1 MSIYQSIK
9 PAPYVYMCVHKTT
22 GQFYIG
28 YREKNVYLNRTSDT
42 DLPLYRTSSK
52 YINPV
57 FEEYNWHIV
66 AEFVDGASA
75 YDFEQVLIQE
85 YWDHPL
91 LLNRQYHIAGDTRF
105 RNNGHSE
112 ETKQKIK
119 QARLGQIITEDHKR
133 SISEAKKGKK
143 MPPRTTEHKRNIS
156 IAKTGSKRQ
165 PPSEETRKKLS
176 VAFTGKKLGSPSE
189 ETKRKM
195 SESAK
200 RRYQK
205 NNKRECP

>member
-1 MSIYQSIK
+1 
-9 PAPYVYMCVHKTT
+9 MCVHKTT
-22 GQFYIG
+22 GEFYIG
-28 YREKNVYLNRTSDT
+28 YREKNIYLNRTSDT

-52 YINPV
+52 YINSV
-57 FEEYNWHIV
+57 FEEYDWHIV
-66 AEFVDGASA
+66 AEFVDGVSA
-75 YDFEQVLIQE
+75 YDFEQSLIQE
-85 YWDHPL
+85 HWNNPL
-91 LLNRQYHIAGDTRF
+91 LINQQYHNAEDTRF

-119 QARLGQIITEDHKR
+119 QARLGQSITEDHKR

-143 MPPRTTEHKRNIS
+143 MPPRTMEHKRNIS

-176 VAFTGKKLGSPSE
+176 LAFKGKKLGSPSDK
-189 ETKRKM
+189 TRRKM
-195 SESAK
+195 SEAAK

-205 NNKRECP
+205 NKNRDGS

>member
-28 YREKNVYLNRTSDT
+28 YREKNVYLNRTSDA

-66 AEFVDGASA
+66 AEFVDGTSA
-75 YDFEQVLIQE
+75 YDFEQQLIKE
-85 YWDHPL
+85 YWDNPL
-91 LLNRQYHIAGDTRF
+91 LINRQYHTKKDTRF
-105 RNNGHSE
+105 RNTGHSE

-119 QARLGQIITEDHKR
+119 QARAGQIFTEEHRKN
-133 SISEAKKGKK
+133 ISKSKMGKK
-143 MPPRTTEHKRNIS
+143 MPLRTEEHKKNIS
-156 IAKTGSKRQ
+156 LAKTGSTRQ
-165 PPSEETRKKLS
+165 SPSEETRKKLS
-176 VAFTGKKLGSPSE
+176 LASTGKKLGSPSE
-189 ETKRKM
+189 ETRRKM
-195 SESAK
+195 SEAAK

-205 NNKRECP
+205 NNK